1 MSTRVLSP
9 REQTHLARYS
19 PMPVSI
25 SPTDT
30 KPVEYITG
38 VAEFR
43 DLALQVT
50 KDVLIPRIET
60 EELVALALLEINKK
74 LSATTNLVSVAEIGT
89 GSGAIATSV
98 LHKLLDEIDRIK
110 FLATDIS
117 PQALAIAKR
126 NAYQVLGLLP
136 QLSFLQSDLLN
147 QVKPTLL
154 FDVIIA
160 NLPYIPSGKL
170 NNLDP
175 SVRDH
180 EPHLALEGGDDGL
193 KLISQ
198 LLKQAPDH
206 LQPDGVILLE
216 VDEAH
221 TKKAMSKYL
230 DNWNFEFFDD
240 QFDRNRF
247 IKATLK

>member
-19 PMPVSI
+19 PIPVRV

-30 KPVEYITG
+30 RPVEHITG

-50 KDVLIPRIET
+50 KDALIPRIET
-60 EELVALALLEINKK
+60 EELVELALAEINKK
-74 LSATTNLVSVAEIGT
+74 LSIAIDFVSIAEVGT
-89 GSGAIATSV
+89 GSGAIAVSV
-98 LHKLLDEIDRIK
+98 LHKLVAEIDRIK

-117 PQALAIAKR
+117 PHALAIAKR

-147 QVKPTLL
+147 KAKPTLQL
-154 FDVIIA
+154 DVIIA

-170 NNLDP
+170 KSLDP

-180 EPHLALEGGDDGL
+180 EPHLALDGGDDGL

-206 LQPDGVILLE
+206 LQPDGVVLLE
-216 VDEAH
+216 VDESH
-221 TKKAMSKYL
+221 TKEAMSEFL
-230 DNWNFEFFDD
+230 SDWNLEFITD
-240 QFDRNRF
+240 QFKRNRF
-247 IKATLK
+247 IRASLR